1 VATGGVTAVDPL
13 LAALA
18 RRTRGFPGA
27 LGLLSADGDRVVLHG
42 CTADSDFEIG
52 SITKGVTGLLY
63 ADALGRGEVA
73 PDTRLGDLL
82 PLGDGAAAGIRLAD
96 LATHRSGLPRLLVT
110 HNVRRSWGYLRRGT
124 NPYAGPVEDLL
135 ELARTARLRRPGRPR
150 YSNAGFQ
157 LFGLA
162 LAGAAGLSYRD
173 LVRTRIADPLGLDP
187 FYVPESGADL
197 APTALPGH
205 NRGRVVE
212 PWAGAAVAAAGGVRA
227 SVAAMVR
234 FARALL
240 DGTAAGVA
248 ALDPVA
254 EFAGP
259 AVRIGAGWITVDR
272 RGKGILTWH
281 NGGTGGF
288 RTYLGLLREEGRA
301 VVALGSTT
309 HAVDSLALAALDGNP
324 GGGTVRSRRS

>member
-1 VATGGVTAVDPL
+1 VAAARVTADDPL
-13 LAALA
+13 VAALA
-18 RRTRGFPGA
+18 RRTRGFPAA
-27 LGLLSADGDRVVLHG
+27 LGVLTPEGDRLVLHR

-63 ADALGRGEVA
+63 ADALARGEVA

-110 HNVRRSWGYLRRGT
+110 GNLRRSWDYLRHGT
-124 NPYAGPVEDLL
+124 NPYAGTVAELL
-135 ELARTARLRRPGRPR
+135 ELARTTPLRRPGRPS

-157 LFGLA
+157 LFGLS
-162 LAGAAGLSYRD
+162 LAAAAGLSYRD

-187 FYVPESGADL
+187 FYVPESAAEL

-205 NRGRVVE
+205 NRGGVVE
-212 PWAGAAVAAAGGVRA
+212 PWTGAAVAAAGGVRA
-227 SVAAMVR
+227 SVTAMVR
-234 FARALL
+234 FARGLL
-240 DGTAAGVA
+240 DGTAPGIA

-254 EFAGP
+254 DFTGP
-259 AVRIGAGWITVDR
+259 AARIGAGWMILDR
-272 RGKGILTWH
+272 RERGVLTWH

-288 RTYLGLLREEGRA
+288 RSFLGLVRDEGRG

-309 HAVDSLALAALDGNP
+309 HALDSLALGALDGP
-324 GGGTVRSRRS
+324 ARPTIRSRRS